1 MENGKLISQSMK
13 GILGMIDRN
22 INIHFDFQLF
32 NRFAEGKLITDKF
45 WIFLETKDYILRHIF
60 ELEYITYYNKMYGDN
75 VPL

>member
-45 WIFLETKDYILRHIF
+45 
-60 ELEYITYYNKMYGDN
+60 
-75 VPL
+75 